1 MKIPRPFFL
10 KFTAS
15 DCDNYNAQ
23 YSKVEKTE
31 IYTILLN
38 NRRLRNIDKEGT
50 ALKITS
56 I

>member
-15 DCDNYNAQ
+15 DWDNYNAQ
-23 YSKVEKTE
+23 YGKVEKTE